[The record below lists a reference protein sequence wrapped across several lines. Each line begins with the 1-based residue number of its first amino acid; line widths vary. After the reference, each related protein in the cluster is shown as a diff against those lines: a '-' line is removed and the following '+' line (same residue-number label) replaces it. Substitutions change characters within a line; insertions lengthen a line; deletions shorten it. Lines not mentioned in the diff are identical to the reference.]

1 MFNNKTAS
9 LLTLGLLGLACVP
22 SAAAAPIAVEELEWP
37 TQYVQSGPTSTRVL
51 VQGHGPAVVIV
62 PSYGRDGGDDF
73 NGLTSALVD
82 AGYLVLRPQ
91 PRGTLGSV
99 GPMVNVTLDDLASD
113 VADVIDTIAGGRAIV
128 FGHAFG
134 TFVTKRVALNYPDKV
149 PAIVVASPG
158 GQKIPKDIAGMPFVA
173 GNTSLPVATR
183 LAALELA
190 FFAPG
195 HDAHIWLDGWYA
207 DTLAMEHGAID
218 AAGDLTAFW
227 AGANST
233 QVLELI
239 PSEDPFQPE
248 DQWNTT
254 ANLYPDRAVSVVI
267 QNASHA
273 LLPENL
279 AGVVEAVLPYLAQQ
293 STRL

>member
-1 MFNNKTAS
+1 MFNDKTTS
-9 LLTLGLLGLACVP
+9 LSMLGLLSLGCLS
-22 SAAAAPIAVEELEWP
+22 SAVAAPITVEELEWP
-37 TQYVQSGPTSTRVL
+37 TRYVQSGPTSTRVL

-158 GQKIPKDIAGMPFVA
+158 GQKIPTDIAGMPFVT
-173 GNTSLPVATR
+173 GNTSLPVAKR

-195 HDAHIWLDGWYA
+195 HDAHIWLDGWYP
-207 DTLAMEHGAID
+207 DTLAMERGAIE
-218 AAGDLTAFW
+218 AAGDLTKFW

-239 PSEDPFQPE
+239 PAEDPFQPE

-254 ANLYPDRAVSVVI
+254 TNLYPDRAASVVI
-267 QNASHA
+267 QHASHA

-279 AGVVEAVLPYLAQQ
+279 TGVVEAVLPYLAQQ

>member
-1 MFNNKTAS
+1 MFNNKKSAI
-9 LLTLGLLGLACVP
+9 LTLCLLGLANVP
-22 SAAAAPIAVEELEWP
+22 SVVTAPIAVEELEWP
-37 TQYVQSGPTSTRVL
+37 SQYVQSGPTSTRVL
-51 VQGHGPAVVIV
+51 VQGHGPAVVII

-113 VADVIDTIAGGRAIV
+113 VADVIDTLGGGRAIV

-158 GQKIPKDIAGMPFVA
+158 GQKIPKDIAGIPFVT

-183 LAALELA
+183 LAALEKA

-195 HDAHIWLDGWYA
+195 HDAHIWLNGWYP
-207 DTLAMEHGAID
+207 DTLTMEHGAIE
-218 AAGDLTAFW
+218 AAGDLTKFW

-239 PSEDPFQPE
+239 PAEDPFQPK

-254 ANLYPDRAVSVVI
+254 TDLYPDRAISVVI
-267 QNASHA
+267 ENASHA

-279 AGVVEAVLPYLAQQ
+279 NGVVEAVLPYLAEQ

>member
-190 FFAPG
+190 FFEPATM
-195 HDAHIWLDGWYA
+195 LTSGW
-207 DTLAMEHGAID
+207 MG
-218 AAGDLTAFW
+218 AGDLTAFW

>member
-1 MFNNKTAS
+1 MFNNKKTAI
-9 LLTLGLLGLACVP
+9 LTLGLLGLANVP
-22 SAAAAPIAVEELEWP
+22 SVVAAPIAVEELEWP
-37 TQYVQSGPTSTRVL
+37 SQYVQSGPTSTRVL
-51 VQGHGPAVVIV
+51 VQGHGPAVVIL
-62 PSYGRDGGDDF
+62 PSYGRDDGDDF
-73 NGLTSALVD
+73 NGITSALVD

-91 PRGTLGSV
+91 PRGTLGSI

-113 VADVIDTIAGGRAIV
+113 VADVIDTLGGGRAIV

-158 GQKIPKDIAGMPFVA
+158 GQKIPKDIAGIPFVT
-173 GNTSLPVATR
+173 GNISLPVATR
-183 LAALELA
+183 LAALEKA

-195 HDAHIWLDGWYA
+195 HDAHIWLNGWYQ
-207 DTLAMEHGAID
+207 DTLAMEHGAIET
-218 AAGDLTAFW
+218 AGDLTKFW

-239 PSEDPFQPE
+239 PAEDPFQPK
-248 DQWNTT
+248 DQWHTT
-254 ANLYPDRAVSVVI
+254 ADLYPDRAISVVI

-279 AGVVEAVLPYLAQQ
+279 NSVVEAVLPYLAEQ